1 MSGDPICAAGVPG
14 RSEMIEVKIAG
25 IQVSLMSQH
34 RVVLLK
40 ELGTERYLP
49 IWIGPYEAEALS
61 IELQQVT
68 VARPLTH
75 DLLRNVI
82 EAMGGVVQYIV
93 VSELRDDTFY
103 ARIVISL
110 NGRTIEVD
118 ARPSDAMNLAVRTQA
133 PIYVA
138 EEVMEAAG
146 VVPEQDMGEEGE
158 EAEESAFDEFLRGL
172 NLEDLPIH

>member
-1 MSGDPICAAGVPG
+1 
-14 RSEMIEVKIAG
+14 MIEVKIAG

-40 ELGTERYLP
+40 ELGAERYLP

-118 ARPSDAMNLAVRTQA
+118 SRPSDAMNLAVRTRA

-138 EEVMEAAG
+138 EEVMDAAG
-146 VVPEQDMGEEGE
+146 VIPEQDLGEEGE
-158 EAEESAFDEFLRGL
+158 KEESAFDEFLRGL
-172 NLEDLPIH
+172 NLDDLPIH

>member
-1 MSGDPICAAGVPG
+1 
-14 RSEMIEVKIAG
+14 MIEVKIAG

-40 ELGTERYLP
+40 ELGSERYLP

-110 NGRTIEVD
+110 NGRIIEVD
-118 ARPSDAMNLAVRTQA
+118 SRPSDAMNLAVRTRA

-138 EEVMEAAG
+138 EEVMDAAG
-146 VVPEQDMGEEGE
+146 VVPEQDLGEEGE
-158 EAEESAFDEFLRGL
+158 KGEESAFDEFLRGL
-172 NLEDLPIH
+172 NLDDLPIH

>member
-1 MSGDPICAAGVPG
+1 
-14 RSEMIEVKIAG
+14 MIEVKIAG

-40 ELGTERYLP
+40 ELGSERYLP
-49 IWIGPYEAEALS
+49 IWIGPYEAESLS

-110 NGRTIEVD
+110 NGRAIEVD
-118 ARPSDAMNLAVRTQA
+118 SRPSDAMNLAVRARA

-138 EEVMEAAG
+138 EEVMDAAG

-158 EAEESAFDEFLRGL
+158 REESAFDEFLRGL
-172 NLEDLPIH
+172 NLDDLPIH

>member
-1 MSGDPICAAGVPG
+1 
-14 RSEMIEVKIAG
+14 MIEVKIAG

-40 ELGTERYLP
+40 ELGSERYLP

-118 ARPSDAMNLAVRTQA
+118 SRPSDAMNLAVRTRA

-138 EEVMEAAG
+138 EEVMDAAG
-146 VVPEQDMGEEGE
+146 VVPEQDLGEEGE
-158 EAEESAFDEFLRGL
+158 EEESAFDEFLRGL
-172 NLEDLPIH
+172 NLDDLPIH

>member
-1 MSGDPICAAGVPG
+1 
-14 RSEMIEVKIAG
+14 MIEVKIAG

-40 ELGTERYLP
+40 ELGAERYLP

-61 IELQQVT
+61 LELQQIS

-75 DLLRNVI
+75 DLLKNVI

-103 ARIVISL
+103 ARIIISL

-118 ARPSDAMNLAVRTQA
+118 SRPSDAMNLAVRTQV

-138 EEVMEAAG
+138 EEVMEQAG
-146 VVPEQDMGEEGE
+146 VVPEQDLGEEE
-158 EAEESAFDEFLRGL
+158 KKEESAFDEFLRGL
-172 NLEDLPIH
+172 NLDDLPIH

>member
-1 MSGDPICAAGVPG
+1 
-14 RSEMIEVKIAG
+14 MIEVKIAG

-40 ELGTERYLP
+40 ELGAERYLP

-118 ARPSDAMNLAVRTQA
+118 ARPSDAMNLAVRTRS

-138 EEVMEAAG
+138 EEVMEIAG
-146 VVPEQDMGEEGE
+146 VVPEQDMGEE
-158 EAEESAFDEFLRGL
+158 EAEEKSAFDEFLRGL

>member
-1 MSGDPICAAGVPG
+1 
-14 RSEMIEVKIAG
+14 MIEVKIAG

-40 ELGTERYLP
+40 ELGSERYLP

-61 IELQQVT
+61 IELQQVA

-118 ARPSDAMNLAVRTQA
+118 SRPSDAMNLAVRTRA

-138 EEVMEAAG
+138 EEVMDAAG
-146 VVPEQDMGEEGE
+146 VIPERDLGEEGE
-158 EAEESAFDEFLRGL
+158 EEESAFDEFLRGL
-172 NLEDLPIH
+172 NLDDLPIH

>member
-1 MSGDPICAAGVPG
+1 
-14 RSEMIEVKIAG
+14 MIEVKIAG

-40 ELGTERYLP
+40 ELGSERYLP

-61 IELQQVT
+61 IELQQVA

-82 EAMGGVVQYIV
+82 EAMGGEVQYIV

-118 ARPSDAMNLAVRTQA
+118 SRPSDAMNLAVRTRA

-138 EEVMEAAG
+138 EEVMDAAG
-146 VVPEQDMGEEGE
+146 VVPEQDLGEEG

-172 NLEDLPIH
+172 NLDDLPIH

>member
-1 MSGDPICAAGVPG
+1 
-14 RSEMIEVKIAG
+14 MIEVKIAG

-40 ELGTERYLP
+40 ELGAERYLP

-118 ARPSDAMNLAVRTQA
+118 SRPSDAMNLAVRTRA

-138 EEVMEAAG
+138 EEVMDAAG
-146 VVPEQDMGEEGE
+146 VIPEQDLGEEGE
-158 EAEESAFDEFLRGL
+158 EEESAFDEFLRGL
-172 NLEDLPIH
+172 NLDDLPIH

>member
-1 MSGDPICAAGVPG
+1 
-14 RSEMIEVKIAG
+14 MIEVKIAG
-25 IQVSLMSQH
+25 IQVSLTSQH

-40 ELGTERYLP
+40 ELGSERYLP

-82 EAMGGVVQYIV
+82 EAMGGEVQYIV

-118 ARPSDAMNLAVRTQA
+118 SRPSDAMNLAVRTRA

-146 VVPEQDMGEEGE
+146 VVPERDLGEEE
-158 EAEESAFDEFLRGL
+158 EGEESAFDEFLRGL
-172 NLEDLPIH
+172 NLDDLPIH

>member
-1 MSGDPICAAGVPG
+1 
-14 RSEMIEVKIAG
+14 
-25 IQVSLMSQH
+25 
-34 RVVLLK
+34 
-40 ELGTERYLP
+40 
-49 IWIGPYEAEALS
+49 
-61 IELQQVT
+61 VT

-118 ARPSDAMNLAVRTQA
+118 SRPSDAMNLAVRTRA

-138 EEVMEAAG
+138 EEVMDAAG
-146 VVPEQDMGEEGE
+146 CDPGAGPGR
-158 EAEESAFDEFLRGL
+158 RGRGRRIRL
-172 NLEDLPIH
+172 

>member
-1 MSGDPICAAGVPG
+1 
-14 RSEMIEVKIAG
+14 MIEVKIAG

>member
-1 MSGDPICAAGVPG
+1 
-14 RSEMIEVKIAG
+14 MIEVKIAG

-40 ELGTERYLP
+40 ELGSERYLP

-82 EAMGGVVQYIV
+82 EAMGGEVQYIV

-118 ARPSDAMNLAVRTQA
+118 SRPSDAMNLAVRTRA

-138 EEVMEAAG
+138 EEVMDAAG
-146 VVPEQDMGEEGE
+146 VVPERDLGEEE
-158 EAEESAFDEFLRGL
+158 EGEESAFDEFLRGL
-172 NLEDLPIH
+172 NLDDLPIH

>member
-1 MSGDPICAAGVPG
+1 
-14 RSEMIEVKIAG
+14 MIEVKIAG

-40 ELGTERYLP
+40 ELGAERYLP

-61 IELQQVT
+61 LELQQIS

-75 DLLRNVI
+75 DLLKNVI

-110 NGRTIEVD
+110 DGRIIEVD
-118 ARPSDAMNLAVRTQA
+118 SRPSDAMNLAVRTQA

-138 EEVMEAAG
+138 EEVMEQAG
-146 VVPEQDMGEEGE
+146 VVPERDLGAEGGEE
-158 EAEESAFDEFLRGL
+158 EESAFDEFLRGL
-172 NLEDLPIH
+172 NLDDLPIH

>member
-1 MSGDPICAAGVPG
+1 MEVIPTYAAGIPG
-14 RSEMIEVKIAG
+14 GSEMIEVKIAG

-40 ELGTERYLP
+40 ELGAERYLP

-82 EAMGGVVQYIV
+82 EAMGGVVQYIL

-118 ARPSDAMNLAVRTQA
+118 ARPSDAMNLAVRTRA

-138 EEVMEAAG
+138 EEVMEMAG
-146 VVPEQDMGEEGE
+146 VVPEQDMGEEGT
-158 EAEESAFDEFLRGL
+158 EESAFDEFLRGL

>member
-1 MSGDPICAAGVPG
+1 
-14 RSEMIEVKIAG
+14 MIEVKIAG

-40 ELGTERYLP
+40 ELGAERYLP

-61 IELQQVT
+61 LELQQIS

-75 DLLRNVI
+75 DLLKNVI

-118 ARPSDAMNLAVRTQA
+118 SRPSDAMNLAVRTQV

-138 EEVMEAAG
+138 EEVMEQAG
-146 VVPEQDMGEEGE
+146 VVPEQDLGEEERE
-158 EAEESAFDEFLRGL
+158 EKSAFDEFLRDL
-172 NLEDLPIH
+172 NLDDLPIH

>member
-1 MSGDPICAAGVPG
+1 
-14 RSEMIEVKIAG
+14 MIEVKIAG

-40 ELGTERYLP
+40 ELGAERYLP

-118 ARPSDAMNLAVRTQA
+118 SRPSDAMNLAVRTRA

-138 EEVMEAAG
+138 EEVMDAAG
-146 VVPEQDMGEEGE
+146 VVPEQDLGEEREG
-158 EAEESAFDEFLRGL
+158 EESAFDEFLRGL
-172 NLEDLPIH
+172 NLDDLPIH